1 MYQVSG
7 GDGTAFRLRQTPKR
21 TTIYLW
27 EIKMKPN
34 RPNSLLNRLRNT
46 TSAQRLIIAFSAL
59 MLLGSGHCFS
69 QSQEAGQTM
78 KANIKQEKHIADLTK
93 RIADAG
99 DDCVS
104 LTAEEYDLLLSQ
116 PVGTVDGFE
125 SLATTAGGI
134 MIGIGF
140 SDGPKVF
147 KTNIQTIFPKIPNIG
162 DGTIFV
168 LFDSVKGSNGLDFLD
183 RMNNTENEEKDFTQL
198 ALDLR
203 TAGSKPYWFGSRY
216 VHLLDPSDSM
226 TVRALGEL
234 GGDVELSAVSGKVI
248 MYLPTNITGLV
259 LAKGDIGVK
268 KPFADGFLTLKSLA
282 KDKLAFHFSG
292 DTKKIYTWFV
302 YDAKGNIL
310 KESGTTLKDG
320 LFQTKAKNPQSI
332 KICQAEIIRR
342 EYPFAFVQKAKPAS
356 SALFEGIDAARF
368 SAAMFLQ
375 TQLAETKNAAPIYLK
390 KNDPIVMSIK
400 GRAVTDL
407 RRSTK
412 YMDPGSP
419 ESESVRTKMEAW
431 SEEKKSHLQAL
442 GGQSIEE
449 YAAQTHFDA
458 STVMLVFSSFGAMD
472 EKKIPEEWDIR
483 VQRLG
488 NDNYIAEFWE
498 DSHVVHPDAKSEIS
512 ENARYYKMM
521 ALFYTHE
528 KDGSVIF
535 HNPFQPVIDLVNQK

>member
-1 MYQVSG
+1 MQPN
-7 GDGTAFRLRQTPKR
+7 TPITPSKELPR
-21 TTIYLW
+21 KLPTLKI
-27 EIKMKPN
+27 
-34 RPNSLLNRLRNT
+34 
-46 TSAQRLIIAFSAL
+46 IIAITALILFGSAY
-59 MLLGSGHCFS
+59 CFS
-69 QSQEAGQTM
+69 QSQNTGQTM
-78 KANIKQEKHIADLTK
+78 NTNSKQDERIVALEK
-93 RIADAG
+93 RVVEAG

-116 PVGTVDGFE
+116 PIGTVDGFE
-125 SLATTAGGI
+125 PLTATAGGI
-134 MIGIGF
+134 MVGIGF
-140 SDGPKVF
+140 SNGPKIF

-162 DGTIFV
+162 NGAIFV

-198 ALDLR
+198 GLDLR

-216 VHLLDPSDSM
+216 VHLLDPSDSI

-268 KPFADGFLTLKSLA
+268 KPFADGFLTLKKMTKNGIS
-282 KDKLAFHFSG
+282 FHFSG

-310 KESGTTLKDG
+310 KESGTTLKDE

-332 KICQAEIIRR
+332 KICQAEIVRR
-342 EYPFAFVQKAKPAS
+342 EYPFTFVPKEKPAS
-356 SALFEGIDAARF
+356 SALFEGIDAARL
-368 SAAMFLQ
+368 SAAMFFQ
-375 TQLAETKNAAPIYLK
+375 TQLLQTKTATPIYLD
-390 KNDPIVMSIK
+390 KNDPIVVFIK

-419 ESESVRTKMEAW
+419 ESESIRTKMEAW
-431 SEEKKSHLQAL
+431 SEEKKSQLQAL
-442 GGQSIEE
+442 GGQAIGD

-458 STVMLVFSSFGAMD
+458 STFMLVFSSFGEMD

-483 VQRLG
+483 VQHPG
-488 NDNYIAEFWE
+488 GDKYIAEFWE
-498 DSHVVHPDAKSEIS
+498 DSQAVHPEAKNEIA

-521 ALFYTHE
+521 ALLYTLE
-528 KDGSVIF
+528 KDGSVAF
-535 HNPFQPVIDLVNQK
+535 HNPFQPVIDFLKKNSK